1 MSCLP
6 LLHVS
11 LSSSPKTT
19 LENSAVVDVIPLAAS
34 EHRLALLEGVPCK
47 TGLGLHILIYPTHCR
62 LTRIDSPGRLGVRE
76 SVSCVCSVSMGCM
89 KTTDYLD
96 AYTVSVTCEDSL
108 CRDYLTN
115 LYYYLSFRPLQRRHH
130 DEIIIIIFFH
140 TSRHNSRLSTPRC
153 VGGVWSSGNTCAVV
167 NPLGYSRRVA
177 RPRVGSKSEYLALPR
192 VCACR

>member
-1 MSCLP
+1 MHARTLSLHMFRLSLLHDSCCLGSFCQSCLP
-6 LLHVS
+6 LLHVFFQP
-11 LSSSPKTT
+11 SPKTT
-19 LENSAVVDVIPLAAS
+19 LENSAVVDVIPLATS

-47 TGLGLHILIYPTHCR
+47 IGLGLHILIYPTHCR

-115 LYYYLSFRPLQRRHH
+115 LYY
-130 DEIIIIIFFH
+130 
-140 TSRHNSRLSTPRC
+140 
-153 VGGVWSSGNTCAVV
+153 
-167 NPLGYSRRVA
+167 
-177 RPRVGSKSEYLALPR
+177 
-192 VCACR
+192 